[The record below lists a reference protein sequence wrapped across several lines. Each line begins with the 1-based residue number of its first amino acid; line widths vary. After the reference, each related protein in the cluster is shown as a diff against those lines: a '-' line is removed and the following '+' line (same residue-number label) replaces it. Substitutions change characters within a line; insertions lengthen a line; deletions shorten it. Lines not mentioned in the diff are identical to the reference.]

1 MTLTNQLA
9 QHKNLTSVSS
19 LKFSILIPAYNA
31 AQYIKTCLESIFFQQ
46 FDHSKYE
53 IILVDDCSTDDTLNI
68 CSALASNNAN
78 LHIFTSSN
86 NVGPGIAR
94 NIGVS
99 HACGEWIIFLDS
111 DDSLASDALLK
122 LQTYI
127 DSQSDDLDVIG
138 YNWAFAPLSA
148 KTSDSK
154 PLNTLVS
161 SGRCDQITLELS
173 KEYLLKEYLTLHM
186 DGSVIFTAMRRRL
199 IAKGNLFFAAGYHE
213 DVDYIYYVYWHARR
227 IIYIDDILYFKGW
240 RSDSIVNTI
249 SLHHIQGF
257 MRAWRDIGLFT
268 KSHNSADW
276 NALLPLYRNGLV
288 GAIATRAREI
298 YLKAE
303 TRHHAAE
310 LYASLQA
317 CVDEG
322 FSFCAGVADDQAIFP
337 RGTLPMTKYGQIAGK
352 FISINKD
359 LALSALQKA
368 ELISRFIGDIMFKSW
383 SCIDLHHS
391 VFLTPEQIRTCC
403 KRFFVDGEMRGDVS
417 LMDVQSHISTP
428 SMLASILQ
436 AKKILHTKINSGDKS
451 SCSDCPFLEFRDWG
465 SLEKLEVKY
474 LSVEYHSVCNLKCSY
489 CSEIYFGGK
498 QANYDVKGLLAAML
512 DSHVLDTCGTVVWG
526 GGEPVVGK
534 DFDTMLECM
543 VDRIPKA
550 TQRVLTNSVK
560 HNDTVQ
566 RLLAENKIN
575 VTTSMDAGTDETYTQ
590 VRGKSG
596 LNKALKNLQKYAE
609 ANSHNVTVKY
619 IFTECNSS
627 LAEVRAFVS
636 LVNAYNLIECNFQI
650 SCDFKCET
658 LALDRVISMIVMYG
672 LLTDAKCRIVFFDDL
687 LRQRMSEIHAE
698 SEQLIKQKL
707 NELSLSHIL
716 VEKETYHS
724 VAIWGAGWQSRYMIE
739 KSAFFKH
746 VDVAY
751 FIDSR
756 SSEIGKRFMHYDIFG
771 PEHLLDSNIPVVIA
785 AVQNLPLIYKS
796 FMSLG
801 IDESR
806 LIKQLII

>member
-1 MTLTNQLA
+1 
-9 QHKNLTSVSS
+9 
-19 LKFSILIPAYNA
+19 
-31 AQYIKTCLESIFFQQ
+31 
-46 FDHSKYE
+46 
-53 IILVDDCSTDDTLNI
+53 
-68 CSALASNNAN
+68 
-78 LHIFTSSN
+78 
-86 NVGPGIAR
+86 
-94 NIGVS
+94 
-99 HACGEWIIFLDS
+99 
-111 DDSLASDALLK
+111 
-122 LQTYI
+122 
-127 DSQSDDLDVIG
+127 
-138 YNWAFAPLSA
+138 
-148 KTSDSK
+148 
-154 PLNTLVS
+154 
-161 SGRCDQITLELS
+161 
-173 KEYLLKEYLTLHM
+173 
-186 DGSVIFTAMRRRL
+186 
-199 IAKGNLFFAAGYHE
+199 
-213 DVDYIYYVYWHARR
+213 
-227 IIYIDDILYFKGW
+227 
-240 RSDSIVNTI
+240 
-249 SLHHIQGF
+249 
-257 MRAWRDIGLFT
+257 
-268 KSHNSADW
+268 
-276 NALLPLYRNGLV
+276 
-288 GAIATRAREI
+288 
-298 YLKAE
+298 
-303 TRHHAAE
+303 
-310 LYASLQA
+310 
-317 CVDEG
+317 
-322 FSFCAGVADDQAIFP
+322 
-337 RGTLPMTKYGQIAGK
+337 
-352 FISINKD
+352 
-359 LALSALQKA
+359 
-368 ELISRFIGDIMFKSW
+368 
-383 SCIDLHHS
+383 
-391 VFLTPEQIRTCC
+391 
-403 KRFFVDGEMRGDVS
+403 
-417 LMDVQSHISTP
+417 
-428 SMLASILQ
+428 
-436 AKKILHTKINSGDKS
+436 
-451 SCSDCPFLEFRDWG
+451 
-465 SLEKLEVKY
+465 
-474 LSVEYHSVCNLKCSY
+474 
-489 CSEIYFGGK
+489 
-498 QANYDVKGLLAAML
+498 
-512 DSHVLDTCGTVVWG
+512 
-526 GGEPVVGK
+526 
-534 DFDTMLECM
+534 M